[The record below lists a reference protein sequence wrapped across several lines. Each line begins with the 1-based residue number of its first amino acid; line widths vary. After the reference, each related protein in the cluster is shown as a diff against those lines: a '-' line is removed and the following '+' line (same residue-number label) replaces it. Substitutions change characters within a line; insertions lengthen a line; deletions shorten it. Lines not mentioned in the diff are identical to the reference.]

1 MPLMLLLSCSLF
13 TFFVLYAPQPLLMVL
28 ATQYNVSPASS
39 GSLMSATMLPLA
51 IAPICY
57 GILFAR
63 FNPLRILKYAMFLL
77 AITCII
83 FVHMPNFELLLA
95 TRFIQGLIL
104 PAALTAMTT
113 YIGQQYQGQTLHKNM
128 TRYIASSIMGG
139 YLGRVLSANFA
150 AFFTWQSFYYFI
162 AVILVVLALTITT
175 QSSKF
180 SPAKHTVPSSPKD
193 YIRPLKETRLFRLYC
208 AVFCMFF
215 CFSGLLNYL
224 PFILQTRFQI
234 IDNKMIGWVY
244 TSYLVGAILSLSTP
258 TFRRYI
264 TNNWIF
270 LSAVFLT
277 YSISVALLSV
287 SNLSFFVVMFTL
299 FCACM
304 FMIHSTAAPL
314 VNQLSKAPTS
324 ITNGAYVSFYYSGGA
339 LGSYIPGLI
348 MQHHGYTAFII
359 SLLLVS
365 LVGLVLVAKN
375 YKHGMSTMRG

>member
-77 AITCII
+77 AITCIT

-113 YIGQQYQGQTLHKNM
+113 YIGQQYQGRTLHKNM

-162 AVILVVLALTITT
+162 AVMLVVLALTITT
-175 QSSKF
+175 QSSQF
-180 SPAKHTVPSSPKD
+180 SPSKHTVPSSPKD
-193 YIRPLKETRLFRLYC
+193 YVRPLKETRLFRLYC

-224 PFILQTRFQI
+224 PFILQTRFHI
-234 IDNKMIGWVY
+234 IDSKMIGWIY

-258 TFRRYI
+258 TLRRYI
-264 TNNWIF
+264 TNNWVF
-270 LSAVFLT
+270 LSAIFLT
-277 YSISVALLSV
+277 YSISIALLSV
-287 SNLSFFVVMFTL
+287 SNLNFFVVIFTL

-365 LVGLVLVAKN
+365 LVGLVLVTKN